1 MLSVLL
7 SVGIFFSILII
18 SKENII
24 INIFKIGA
32 PADVVNVRM
41 QNDCKLPMEQRR
53 NYKHAFN
60 GLIRIY
66 HEEGPRT
73 LFNGIIKLTK
83 KPVL

>member
-1 MLSVLL
+1 VLSVLL

-18 SKENII
+18 SKENIT

-53 NYKHAFN
+53 NYKHAFD